1 MKTAFNKEAKAKLA
15 TGIKN
20 VADAVGSTLGP
31 YGRNV
36 VFIDDY
42 SVVRSTKDGVTV
54 AKTLKDFE
62 DPIENIGAQMIK
74 QASIKTADKAG
85 DGTTTS
91 TVLANA
97 LIQKSFSSIN
107 PNTNVV
113 LVKKGIEAGAK
124 EVIKGL
130 KEIKREINS
139 EDQIQQVATI
149 SANNDEEI
157 GTLVAEAMDMVGQD
171 GVVTVEESKT
181 GETSL
186 ETVEGIQFDRGYKS
200 MYFTTDNNTMSAI
213 LKDPLIL
220 IYNGRL
226 TSVKEL
232 LPVLEGTSQTD
243 SSLLIIAEDIDGEA
257 LSTLIVNKMR
267 GMLKVAAVKAP
278 DFGDR
283 RLAVLEDIATV
294 TGGVV
299 VSPEKGMKLERFN
312 SEWFGKARVVTVTKD
327 TTTIVD
333 GGGVQDDIQNRVS
346 ELKEQI
352 GKATSAFEK
361 EHLQERLG
369 KLVGGVAVINIGGA
383 TETEIK
389 EKKDR
394 IDDALQATKAALE
407 EGLLP
412 GGGIALLEARES
424 ITQNK
429 EDGDDFNLGKRI
441 AYYACGAPF
450 LKILS
455 NAGIENNEEI
465 IFSLRKARED
475 NSTEGRT
482 FGYDIKTETVRDMF
496 EAGIIDPMKVARTA
510 LENAVSV
517 AGTVLLTECVIYNEP
532 KKDKDGEQLT
542 MGGEV

>member
-1 MKTAFNKEAKAKLA
+1 MKTAFNQDAKEKLA
-15 TGIKN
+15 KGIKT

-36 VFIDDY
+36 LFMDEY
-42 SVVRSTKDGVTV
+42 GSVRSTKDGVTV
-54 AKTLKDFE
+54 AKELKTLE
-62 DPIENIGAQMIK
+62 DPIENMGAQTVK

-91 TVLANA
+91 TVLANE
-97 LIQKSFSSIN
+97 LIQKSFNSIN
-107 PNTNVV
+107 TNTNVV
-113 LVKKGIEAGAK
+113 LVKKGIEAGAA
-124 EVIKGL
+124 EVLAGL
-130 KEIKREINS
+130 KQIKREIS
-139 EDQIQQVATI
+139 SPEQIKQVATI

-157 GTLVAEAMDMVGQD
+157 GALVAEAMELVGQD

-200 MYFTTDNNTMSAI
+200 MYFVTDNNSMSAT
-213 LKDPLIL
+213 LQDPVIL

-226 TSVKEL
+226 VSVKEL
-232 LPVLEGTSQTD
+232 LPILEGASQTD

-267 GMLKVAAVKAP
+267 GMLKVVAVKAP

-283 RLAVLEDIATV
+283 RAAVLEDIATV
-294 TGGVV
+294 TGGTV
-299 VSPEKGMKLERFN
+299 VSPEKGMKLDRFN
-312 SEWFGKARVVTVTKD
+312 SDWFGTSRVVTVTKD

-333 GGGVQDDIQNRVS
+333 GRGEETAVQERVS

-412 GGGIALLEARES
+412 GGGIALLEAREG
-424 ITQNK
+424 ITQTK
-429 EDGDDFNLGKRI
+429 TDGGDFNLGKRI
-441 AYYACGAPF
+441 AYAACGAPF
-450 LKILS
+450 LKILT
-455 NAGIENNEEI
+455 NAGIETTGEI
-465 IFSLRKARED
+465 IFALRKARED
-475 NSTEGRT
+475 NPEKGRT
-482 FGYDIKTETVRDMF
+482 FGYDIKTETVTDMF
-496 EAGIIDPMKVARTA
+496 EAGIIDPMKVVRTA
-510 LENAVSV
+510 LANAVSV
-517 AGTVLLTECVIYNEP
+517 AGTVLLTECVIYDEP
-532 KKDKDGEQLT
+532 KKDKDDQQQL
-542 MGGEV
+542 MG

>member
-1 MKTAFNKEAKAKLA
+1 MKTAFNQEAKEKLA
-15 TGIKN
+15 SGIKQ
-20 VADAVGSTLGP
+20 VADAVSSTLGP

-36 VFIDDY
+36 VFIDEY
-42 SVVRSTKDGVTV
+42 GTVRSTKDGVTV

-62 DPIENIGAQMIK
+62 DPIENIGAQMVK

-97 LIQKSFSSIN
+97 LIQRSFNGIN
-107 PNTNVV
+107 ANTNVV
-113 LVKKGIEAGAK
+113 LVKKGIEAGAN

-130 KEIKREINS
+130 NEIKREINS
-139 EDQIQQVATI
+139 GDQITQVATI

-157 GTLVAEAMDMVGQD
+157 GALVAEAMNLVGQD

-181 GETSL
+181 GDTSL

-200 MYFTTDNNTMSAI
+200 MYFTTDNNTMSAT

-294 TGGVV
+294 TGGTV

-312 SEWFGKARVVTVTKD
+312 SDWFGKSRVVTVTKD

-333 GGGVQDDIQNRVS
+333 GAGGEEAVQSRVT

-352 GKATSAFEK
+352 GKALSAFEK

-412 GGGIALLEARES
+412 GGGIALLEARET
-424 ITQNK
+424 ITQSK
-429 EDGDDFNLGKRI
+429 EDSDDFNLGKRI
-441 AYYACGAPF
+441 IYAACGAPF

-455 NAGIENNEEI
+455 NAGIENTNDI
-465 IFSLRKARED
+465 VFALRDSRLELGE
-475 NSTEGRT
+475 NGRT
-482 FGYDIKTETVRDMF
+482 FGYNIKTEQVVDMF
-496 EAGIIDPMKVARTA
+496 EAGIIDPMKVVRTA
-510 LENAVSV
+510 LSNAVSV

-532 KKDKDGEQLT
+532 KKDKNDEQYP
-542 MGGEV
+542 MG

>member
-1 MKTAFNKEAKAKLA
+1 MKTAFNQEAKEKLA
-15 TGIKN
+15 KGIKQ
-20 VADAVGSTLGP
+20 VADAVSSTLGP

-42 SVVRSTKDGVTV
+42 GTVRSTKDGVTV
-54 AKTLKDFE
+54 AKTIKDFE
-62 DPIENIGAQMIK
+62 DPIENIGAQMVK

-97 LIQKSFSSIN
+97 LIQKAFGGIN

-113 LVKKGIEAGAK
+113 LVKKGIEAAAE
-124 EVIKGL
+124 EVISGL

-139 EDQIQQVATI
+139 EDQIKQVATI

-157 GTLVAEAMDMVGQD
+157 GALVAEAMEMVGQD

-200 MYFTTDNNTMSAI
+200 MYFVTDNNTMSAT

-220 IYNGRL
+220 IYNGPL
-226 TSVKEL
+226 VSVKDL
-232 LPVLEGTSQTD
+232 LPVLEGTSMTD
-243 SSLLIIAEDIDGEA
+243 SPLLIIAEDIDGEA

-267 GMLKVAAVKAP
+267 GLLKAVAVKAP

-283 RLAVLEDIATV
+283 RLAILEDIATV
-294 TGGVV
+294 TGGTVI
-299 VSPEKGMKLERFN
+299 SPEKGMKLEKFD
-312 SEWFGKARVVTVTKD
+312 SSWFGNARVVTVTKD

-333 GGGVQDDIQNRVS
+333 GAGNADVIQDRVG

-352 GKATSAFEK
+352 NKSQSAFEK

-412 GGGIALLEARES
+412 GGGIALLEAREK
-424 ITQNK
+424 IVQDK
-429 EDGDDFNLGKRI
+429 EDGEDFNLGKRI
-441 AYYACGAPF
+441 AYAACGAPF
-450 LKILS
+450 LKILA
-455 NAGIENNEEI
+455 NAGIEHTNDIVFN
-465 IFSLRKARED
+465 LR
-475 NSTEGRT
+475 NSRLAHGEKGRT
-482 FGYDIKTETVRDMF
+482 FGYDIKSDKVRDMF
-496 EAGIIDPMKVARTA
+496 EAGIIDPMKVVRTA
-510 LENAVSV
+510 LSNAISV

-532 KKDKDGEQLT
+532 KKDKDDEQFP
-542 MGGEV
+542 MG

>member
-1 MKTAFNKEAKAKLA
+1 MKTAFNQDAKEKLA
-15 TGIKN
+15 KGIKT

-36 VFIDDY
+36 LFMDEY
-42 SVVRSTKDGVTV
+42 GSVRSTKDGVTV
-54 AKTLKDFE
+54 AKELKKLE
-62 DPIENIGAQMIK
+62 DPIENMGAQTVK

-91 TVLANA
+91 TVLANE
-97 LIQKSFSSIN
+97 LIQKAFSSIN
-107 PNTNVV
+107 TNTNVV
-113 LVKKGIEAGAK
+113 LVKKGIEAGAA
-124 EVIKGL
+124 EVLAGL
-130 KEIKREINS
+130 KQIKREIS
-139 EDQIQQVATI
+139 SPEQIKQVATI

-157 GTLVAEAMDMVGQD
+157 GALVAEAMELVGQD

-200 MYFTTDNNTMSAI
+200 MYFVTDNNSMSAT
-213 LKDPLIL
+213 LQDPVIL

-226 TSVKEL
+226 VSVKEL
-232 LPVLEGTSQTD
+232 LPILEGASQTD

-267 GMLKVAAVKAP
+267 GMLKVVAVKAP

-283 RLAVLEDIATV
+283 RAAVLEDIATV
-294 TGGVV
+294 TGGTV
-299 VSPEKGMKLERFN
+299 VSPEKGMKLDRFN
-312 SEWFGKARVVTVTKD
+312 SEWFGTSRVVTVTKD

-333 GGGVQDDIQNRVS
+333 GRGEETTVQERVS

-412 GGGIALLEARES
+412 GGGIALLEAREG
-424 ITQNK
+424 ITQTK
-429 EDGDDFNLGKRI
+429 TDGGDFNLGKRI
-441 AYYACGAPF
+441 AYAACGAPF
-450 LKILS
+450 LKILT
-455 NAGIENNEEI
+455 NAGIETTGEI

-475 NSTEGRT
+475 NPEKGRT
-482 FGYDIKTETVRDMF
+482 FGYDIKTETVTDMF
-496 EAGIIDPMKVARTA
+496 EAGIIDPMKVVRTA
-510 LENAVSV
+510 LANAVSV
-517 AGTVLLTECVIYNEP
+517 AGTILLTECVIYDEP
-532 KKDKDGEQLT
+532 KKDKDDQQQL
-542 MGGEV
+542 MG

>member
-1 MKTAFNKEAKAKLA
+1 MKTAFNQDAKEKLA
-15 TGIKN
+15 KGIKT

-36 VFIDDY
+36 LFLDEY
-42 SVVRSTKDGVTV
+42 GSVRSTKDGVTV
-54 AKTLKDFE
+54 AKELKKLE
-62 DPIENIGAQMIK
+62 DPIENMGAQTVK

-91 TVLANA
+91 TVLANE
-97 LIQKSFSSIN
+97 LIQKAFSSIN
-107 PNTNVV
+107 TNTNVV
-113 LVKKGIEAGAK
+113 LVKKGIEAGAA
-124 EVIKGL
+124 EVLVGL
-130 KEIKREINS
+130 KQIKREITS
-139 EDQIQQVATI
+139 PEQIKQVATI

-157 GTLVAEAMDMVGQD
+157 GALVAEAMELVGQD

-200 MYFTTDNNTMSAI
+200 MYFVTDNNSMSAT
-213 LKDPLIL
+213 LQDPVIL

-226 TSVKEL
+226 VSVKEL
-232 LPVLEGTSQTD
+232 LPILEGASQTD

-267 GMLKVAAVKAP
+267 GMLKVVAVKAP

-283 RLAVLEDIATV
+283 RAAVLEDIATV
-294 TGGVV
+294 TGGTVV
-299 VSPEKGMKLERFN
+299 TPEKGMKLDRFN
-312 SEWFGKARVVTVTKD
+312 SEWFGTSRVVTVTKD

-333 GGGVQDDIQNRVS
+333 GRGEETAVQERVS

-412 GGGIALLEARES
+412 GGGIALLEAREG
-424 ITQNK
+424 ITQTK
-429 EDGDDFNLGKRI
+429 TDGGDFNLGKRI
-441 AYYACGAPF
+441 AYAACGAPF
-450 LKILS
+450 LKILT
-455 NAGIENNEEI
+455 NAGIETTGEI
-465 IFSLRKARED
+465 IFALRKARED
-475 NSTEGRT
+475 NPEKGRT
-482 FGYDIKTETVRDMF
+482 FGYDIKTETVTDMF
-496 EAGIIDPMKVARTA
+496 EAGIIDPMKVVRTA
-510 LENAVSV
+510 LANAVSV
-517 AGTVLLTECVIYNEP
+517 AGTILLTECVLYDEP
-532 KKDKDGEQLT
+532 KKDKDDQQQL
-542 MGGEV
+542 MG

>member
-1 MKTAFNKEAKAKLA
+1 MKTAFNQEAKEKLA
-15 TGIKN
+15 HGIKQ
-20 VADAVGSTLGP
+20 VADAVSSTLGP

-36 VFIDDY
+36 VFLDEYGI
-42 SVVRSTKDGVTV
+42 VRSTKDGVTV

-62 DPIENIGAQMIK
+62 DPIENIGAQMVK

-97 LIQKSFSSIN
+97 LIQRAFNGIN
-107 PNTNVV
+107 SNTNVV
-113 LVKKGIEAGAK
+113 LVKKGIEAAA
-124 EVIKGL
+124 EQVVNGL
-130 KEIKREINS
+130 KEVKRDINS
-139 EDQIQQVATI
+139 QEQIKQVATI
-149 SANNDEEI
+149 SANNDEEL
-157 GTLVAEAMDMVGQD
+157 GALVAEAMELVGQD

-200 MYFTTDNNTMSAI
+200 MYFVTDNNTMSAT

-226 TSVKEL
+226 VSVKEL
-232 LPVLEGTSQTD
+232 LPVLEGTSITD
-243 SSLLIIAEDIDGEA
+243 GELLIIAEDVDGEA
-257 LSTLIVNKMR
+257 LSALIVNKMR
-267 GMLKVAAVKAP
+267 GMLKAVAVKAP

-283 RLAVLEDIATV
+283 RLAILEDIATV
-294 TGGVV
+294 TGATV
-299 VSPEKGMKLERFN
+299 VSPEKGMKLEKFN
-312 SEWFGKARVVTVTKD
+312 SAWFGKARVATVTKD

-333 GGGVQDDIQNRVS
+333 GGGDAELINTRTA

-352 GKATSAFEK
+352 NKAQSAFEK

-369 KLVGGVAVINIGGA
+369 KLVGGVAVINIGGS

-412 GGGIALLEARES
+412 GGGIALLEAREA
-424 ITQNK
+424 ITQLK
-429 EDGDDFNLGKRI
+429 EDGEDFNLGKRI
-441 AYYACGAPF
+441 AYAACGAPF

-455 NAGIENNEEI
+455 NAGIENTNDVV
-465 IFSLRKARED
+465 FALRDSRLELGE
-475 NSTEGRT
+475 NGRT
-482 FGYDIKTETVRDMF
+482 FGYNIKTETVVDMF
-496 EAGIIDPMKVARTA
+496 EAGIIDPMKVVRTA
-510 LENAVSV
+510 LSNAVSV

-532 KKDKDGEQLT
+532 KKDKNNDEQFP
-542 MGGEV
+542 MG

>member
-1 MKTAFNKEAKAKLA
+1 MKTAFNQDAKEKLA
-15 TGIKN
+15 TGIKT

-36 VFIDDY
+36 LFMDEY
-42 SVVRSTKDGVTV
+42 GSVRSTKDGVTV
-54 AKTLKDFE
+54 AKELKTLE
-62 DPIENIGAQMIK
+62 DPIENMGAQTVK

-91 TVLANA
+91 TVLANE
-97 LIQKSFSSIN
+97 LIQKSFNSIN
-107 PNTNVV
+107 TNTNVV
-113 LVKKGIEAGAK
+113 LVKKGIEAGAT
-124 EVIKGL
+124 EVLAGL
-130 KEIKREINS
+130 RQIKREIS
-139 EDQIQQVATI
+139 SPEQIKQVATI
-149 SANNDEEI
+149 SANNDDEI
-157 GTLVAEAMDMVGQD
+157 GALVAEAMELVGQD

-200 MYFTTDNNTMSAI
+200 MYFVTDNNSMSAT
-213 LKDPLIL
+213 LQDPVIL

-226 TSVKEL
+226 VSVKEL
-232 LPVLEGTSQTD
+232 LPILEGASQTD

-267 GMLKVAAVKAP
+267 GMLKVVAVKAP

-283 RLAVLEDIATV
+283 RAAVLEDIATV
-294 TGGVV
+294 TGGTV
-299 VSPEKGMKLERFN
+299 VSPEKGMKLDRFN
-312 SEWFGKARVVTVTKD
+312 SDWFGTSRVVTVTKD

-333 GGGVQDDIQNRVS
+333 GRGEETAVQERVG

-412 GGGIALLEARES
+412 GGGIALLEAREG
-424 ITQNK
+424 ITQTK
-429 EDGDDFNLGKRI
+429 TDGGDFNLGKRI
-441 AYYACGAPF
+441 AYAACGAPF

-455 NAGIENNEEI
+455 NAGIENTSEI
-465 IFSLRKARED
+465 IFSLRKSRED
-475 NSTEGRT
+475 NPEKGRT
-482 FGYDIKTETVRDMF
+482 FGYDIKTETVTDMF
-496 EAGIIDPMKVARTA
+496 EAGIIDPMKVVRTA
-510 LENAVSV
+510 LANAVSV
-517 AGTVLLTECVIYNEP
+517 AGTVLLTECVIYDEP
-532 KKDKDGEQLT
+532 KKDKDDQQQL
-542 MGGEV
+542 MG

>member
-1 MKTAFNKEAKAKLA
+1 MKTAFNQEVKDKLA
-15 TGIKN
+15 KGIKT

-36 VFIDDY
+36 LFMDEFG
-42 SVVRSTKDGVTV
+42 SVRSTKDGVTV
-54 AKTLKDFE
+54 AKELKDLE
-62 DPIENIGAQMIK
+62 DPLENMGAQTVK

-91 TVLANA
+91 TVLANE
-97 LIQKSFSSIN
+97 LIQKAFSSIT

-113 LVKKGIEAGAK
+113 LVKRGIEAATE
-124 EVIKGL
+124 EVVATL
-130 KEIKREINS
+130 KQIKREIS
-139 EDQIQQVATI
+139 SQEQIKQVATI
-149 SANNDEEI
+149 SANNDEEL
-157 GTLVAEAMDMVGQD
+157 GALVAEAMSLVGQD

-200 MYFTTDNNTMSAI
+200 MYFVTDNNSMSST
-213 LKDPLIL
+213 LQDPVIL
-220 IYNGRL
+220 IYDGRL
-226 TSVKEL
+226 VSVKEL
-232 LPVLEGTSQTD
+232 LPILEGASQTD

-267 GMLKVAAVKAP
+267 GLLKVVAVKAP

-283 RLAVLEDIATV
+283 RTAVLEDIATV
-294 TGGVV
+294 TGGTV
-299 VSPEKGMKLERFN
+299 VSPEKGMKLDRFN
-312 SEWFGKARVVTVTKD
+312 SDWFGKARIATVTKD

-333 GGGVQDDIQNRVS
+333 GTGAVGDIENRVA
-346 ELKEQI
+346 EIKEQI
-352 GKATSAFEK
+352 GKATSSFEK

-412 GGGIALLEARES
+412 GGGIALLEAREG
-424 ITQNK
+424 ITQTK
-429 EDGDDFNLGKRI
+429 TDGEDFNLGKKI
-441 AYYACGAPF
+441 AYTACGAPF
-450 LKILS
+450 LKILT
-455 NAGIENNEEI
+455 NAGIENTSDI
-465 IFSLRKARED
+465 LFSLRQARLDKGEK
-475 NSTEGRT
+475 GRT
-482 FGYDIKTETVRDMF
+482 FGYDIKTEAVTDMF
-496 EAGIIDPMKVARTA
+496 DAGIIDPMKVVRTA
-510 LENAVSV
+510 LTNAVSV
-517 AGTVLLTECVIYNEP
+517 AGTVLLTECALYNEP
-532 KKDKDGEQLT
+532 KKDKDDQQQF
-542 MGGEV
+542 MG

>member
-1 MKTAFNKEAKAKLA
+1 MKTAFNKEAKEKLA
-15 TGIKN
+15 TGIKQ
-20 VADAVGSTLGP
+20 VADAVSSTLGP

-36 VFIDDY
+36 VFIDEY
-42 SVVRSTKDGVTV
+42 GTVRSTKDGVTV
-54 AKTLKDFE
+54 AKTIKDFE
-62 DPIENIGAQMIK
+62 DPIENIGAQMVK

-97 LIQKSFSSIN
+97 LIQKAFDGIN

-113 LVKKGIEAGAK
+113 LVKRGIEAATEEIITGLR
-124 EVIKGL
+124 EIK
-130 KEIKREINS
+130 KEISS
-139 EDQIQQVATI
+139 EAQIKQVATI

-157 GTLVAEAMDMVGQD
+157 GALVAEAMEMVGQD

-200 MYFTTDNNTMSAI
+200 MYFVTDNNTMSAT
-213 LKDPLIL
+213 LKDPVIL
-220 IYNGRL
+220 IYNGAL
-226 TSVKEL
+226 VSVKDL
-232 LPVLEGTSQTD
+232 LPVLEGTSMTD
-243 SSLLIIAEDIDGEA
+243 SPLLIIAEDIDGEA

-267 GMLKVAAVKAP
+267 GLLKVVAVKAP

-283 RLAVLEDIATV
+283 RLAVLEDIATI
-294 TGGVV
+294 TGGTVI
-299 VSPEKGMKLERFN
+299 SPEKGMKLENFK
-312 SEWFGKARVVTVTKD
+312 SEWFGRARVATVTKD

-333 GGGVQDDIQNRVS
+333 GSGDAEAVQERVDQ
-346 ELKEQI
+346 LKEQI
-352 GKATSAFEK
+352 SKAQSAFEK

-412 GGGIALLEARES
+412 GGGIALLEAREK
-424 ITQNK
+424 IVQNK

-441 AYYACGAPF
+441 AYTACGAPF
-450 LKILS
+450 LKILA
-455 NAGIENNEEI
+455 NAGIENTNDI
-465 IFSLRKARED
+465 IFNLRNARLENGD
-475 NSTEGRT
+475 KGRT
-482 FGYDIKTETVRDMF
+482 FGYNIKTDTVVDMF
-496 EAGIIDPMKVARTA
+496 EAGIIDPMKVVRTA
-510 LENAVSV
+510 LSNAISV

-532 KKDKDGEQLT
+532 KKDKDDEQFP
-542 MGGEV
+542 MG

>member
-1 MKTAFNKEAKAKLA
+1 MKTAFNQEAKDKLA
-15 TGIKN
+15 TGIKQ
-20 VADAVGSTLGP
+20 VADAVSSTLGP

-42 SVVRSTKDGVTV
+42 GTVRSTKDGVTV
-54 AKTLKDFE
+54 AKTIKDFE
-62 DPIENIGAQMIK
+62 DPIENIGAQMVK

-97 LIQKSFSSIN
+97 LIQKSFTAIN
-107 PNTNVV
+107 PSTNVV
-113 LVKKGIEAGAK
+113 LVKKGIEAATA
-124 EVIKGL
+124 EVINGL

-139 EDQIQQVATI
+139 EDQIKQVATI

-157 GTLVAEAMDMVGQD
+157 GALVAEAMEMVGQD

-200 MYFTTDNNTMSAI
+200 MYFVTDNNTMSAT
-213 LKDPLIL
+213 LKDPVVL
-220 IYNGRL
+220 IYNGPL
-226 TSVKEL
+226 VSVKEL
-232 LPVLEGTSQTD
+232 LPVLEGTSMTD
-243 SSLLIIAEDIDGEA
+243 SPLLIIAEDIDGEA

-267 GMLKVAAVKAP
+267 GLLKAVAVKAP

-283 RLAVLEDIATV
+283 RLAILEDIATV
-294 TGGVV
+294 TGGTVI
-299 VSPEKGMKLERFN
+299 SPEKGMKLENFK

-333 GGGVQDDIQNRVS
+333 GAGEAESIQDRVAQ
-346 ELKEQI
+346 LKEQI
-352 GKATSAFEK
+352 GKSQSAFEK

-429 EDGDDFNLGKRI
+429 EDGEDFNLGKRI
-441 AYYACGAPF
+441 AYNACGAPF
-450 LKILS
+450 LKILA
-455 NAGIENNEEI
+455 NAGIENTNDI
-465 IFSLRKARED
+465 IFNLRKSREE
-475 NSTEGRT
+475 NPETGRT
-482 FGYDIKTETVRDMF
+482 FGFNIKTDEVVDMF
-496 EAGIIDPMKVARTA
+496 DAGIIDPMKVVRTA
-510 LENAVSV
+510 LSNAVSV

-532 KKDKDGEQLT
+532 KKDKDDEQFP
-542 MGGEV
+542 MG

>member
-1 MKTAFNKEAKAKLA
+1 MKTAFNQDAKEKLA
-15 TGIKN
+15 TGIKT

-36 VFIDDY
+36 LFLDEY
-42 SVVRSTKDGVTV
+42 GSVRSTKDGVTV
-54 AKTLKDFE
+54 AKELKTLE
-62 DPIENIGAQMIK
+62 DPIENMGAQTVK

-91 TVLANA
+91 TVLANE
-97 LIQKSFSSIN
+97 LIQKSFNSIN
-107 PNTNVV
+107 ANTNVV
-113 LVKKGIEAGAK
+113 LVKKGIEAGAA
-124 EVIKGL
+124 EVLAGL
-130 KEIKREINS
+130 KQIKREIS
-139 EDQIQQVATI
+139 SPEQIKQVATI
-149 SANNDEEI
+149 SANNDDEI
-157 GTLVAEAMDMVGQD
+157 GTLVAEAMDLVGQD

-200 MYFTTDNNTMSAI
+200 MYFVTDNNSMSAT
-213 LKDPLIL
+213 LQDPVIL

-226 TSVKEL
+226 VSVKEL
-232 LPVLEGTSQTD
+232 LPILEGASQTD

-267 GMLKVAAVKAP
+267 GMLKVVAVKAP

-283 RLAVLEDIATV
+283 RAAVLEDIATV
-294 TGGVV
+294 TGGTV
-299 VSPEKGMKLERFN
+299 VSPEKGMKLDRFN
-312 SEWFGKARVVTVTKD
+312 SDWFGTSRVVTVTKD

-333 GGGVQDDIQNRVS
+333 GRGEETAVQERVS

-412 GGGIALLEARES
+412 GGGIALLEAREN
-424 ITQNK
+424 ITQSK
-429 EDGDDFNLGKRI
+429 EDGSDFNLGKRI
-441 AYYACGAPF
+441 AYTACGAPF

-455 NAGIENNEEI
+455 NAGIENTGEI
-465 IFSLRKARED
+465 IFALRKSRED
-475 NSTEGRT
+475 NPEKGRT
-482 FGYDIKTETVRDMF
+482 FGYDIKTETVTDMF
-496 EAGIIDPMKVARTA
+496 EAGIIDPMKVVRTA
-510 LENAVSV
+510 LSNAVSV

-532 KKDKDGEQLT
+532 KKDKDDQQQF
-542 MGGEV
+542 MG

>member
-1 MKTAFNKEAKAKLA
+1 MKTAFNQDAKEKLA
-15 TGIKN
+15 SGIKQ
-20 VADAVGSTLGP
+20 VADAVSSTLGP

-36 VFIDDY
+36 VFIDEY
-42 SVVRSTKDGVTV
+42 GTVRSTKDGVTV

-62 DPIENIGAQMIK
+62 DPIENIGAQMVK

-97 LIQKSFSSIN
+97 LIQRSFNGIGT
-107 PNTNVV
+107 NTNVV
-113 LVKKGIEAGAK
+113 LVKKGIEAAA
-124 EVIKGL
+124 EQIITSL
-130 KEIKREINS
+130 KNIKRDINS
-139 EDQIQQVATI
+139 PEQIKQVATI

-157 GTLVAEAMDMVGQD
+157 GALVAEAMDLVGQD

-200 MYFTTDNNTMSAI
+200 MYFVTDNNTMSAT

-226 TSVKEL
+226 VSVKEL
-232 LPVLEGTSQTD
+232 LPVLEGTSITD
-243 SSLLIIAEDIDGEA
+243 GELLIIAEDVDGEA
-257 LSTLIVNKMR
+257 LSALIVNKMR
-267 GMLKVAAVKAP
+267 GMLKAVAVKAP

-294 TGGVV
+294 TGATV
-299 VSPEKGMKLERFN
+299 VSPEKGMKLEKFN
-312 SEWFGKARVVTVTKD
+312 SAWFGKARVATVTKD

-333 GGGVQDDIQNRVS
+333 GKGDQDAVQERVLQ
-346 ELKEQI
+346 LKEQI
-352 GKATSAFEK
+352 GKAQSAFEK

-412 GGGIALLEARES
+412 GGGIALLEAREG
-424 ITQNK
+424 ITQSK
-429 EDGDDFNLGKRI
+429 EDSEDFNLGKRI
-441 AYYACGAPF
+441 AYAACGAPF
-450 LKILS
+450 LKILT
-455 NAGIENNEEI
+455 NAGIENTNDI
-465 IFSLRKARED
+465 VFALRDSRLELGE
-475 NSTEGRT
+475 NGRT
-482 FGYDIKTETVRDMF
+482 FGYNIKTETVVDMF
-496 EAGIIDPMKVARTA
+496 EAGIIDPMKVVRTA
-510 LENAVSV
+510 LSNAVSV

-532 KKDKDGEQLT
+532 KKDKNNDEQYP
-542 MGGEV
+542 MG

>member
-1 MKTAFNKEAKAKLA
+1 MKTAFNQEAKEKLA
-15 TGIKN
+15 AGISQ
-20 VADAVGSTLGP
+20 VANAVGSTLGP

-36 VFIDDY
+36 LFIDEY
-42 SVVRSTKDGVTV
+42 GVVRSTKDGVTV
-54 AKTLKDFE
+54 AKELKTLE
-62 DPIENIGAQMIK
+62 DPIENMGAQTVK

-91 TVLANA
+91 TVLANE
-97 LIQKSFSSIN
+97 LIQKAFNGIN
-107 PNTNVV
+107 VNTNVV
-113 LVKKGIEAGAK
+113 LVKKGIEAGAA
-124 EVIKGL
+124 EVLKGL
-130 KEIKREINS
+130 KEIKREIS
-139 EDQIQQVATI
+139 SPEQIKQVATI

-157 GTLVAEAMDMVGQD
+157 GTLVAEAMELVGQD

-200 MYFTTDNNTMSAI
+200 MYFVTDNNSMSAT
-213 LKDPLIL
+213 LQNPVIL
-220 IYNGRL
+220 IYNGRIV
-226 TSVKEL
+226 SVKEL
-232 LPVLEGTSQTD
+232 LPILEGASQTD

-267 GMLKVAAVKAP
+267 GMLKVVAVKAP

-283 RLAVLEDIATV
+283 RAAVLEDIATV
-294 TGGVV
+294 TGGTV
-299 VSPEKGMKLERFN
+299 VSPEKGMKLDRFN
-312 SEWFGKARVVTVTKD
+312 SDWFGTSRVVTVTKD

-333 GGGVQDDIQNRVS
+333 GRGEEDSVNDRVN

-352 GKATSAFEK
+352 SKANSAFEK

-394 IDDALQATKAALE
+394 IDDALKATKAALE

-412 GGGIALLEARES
+412 GGGIALLEAREG
-424 ITQNK
+424 ITQSK
-429 EDGDDFNLGKRI
+429 TDGADFNLGKRI
-441 AYYACGAPF
+441 AYTACGAPF
-450 LKILS
+450 LKILT
-455 NAGIENNEEI
+455 NAGIENTSEI
-465 IFSLRKARED
+465 IFALRKARED
-475 NSTEGRT
+475 NPKEGRT
-482 FGYDIKTETVRDMF
+482 FGYDIKSETVTDMF
-496 EAGIIDPMKVARTA
+496 EAGIIDPMKVVRTA
-510 LENAVSV
+510 LANAVSV

-532 KKDKDGEQLT
+532 KKDKDDEQYP
-542 MGGEV
+542 MG

>member
-1 MKTAFNKEAKAKLA
+1 MKTAFNKDAKEKLA
-15 TGIKN
+15 KGIRQ
-20 VADAVGSTLGP
+20 VADAVSSTLGP

-36 VFIDDY
+36 VFIDEY
-42 SVVRSTKDGVTV
+42 GTVRSTKDGVTV

-62 DPIENIGAQMIK
+62 DPIENIGAQMVK
-74 QASIKTADKAG
+74 QASIKTADRAG

-97 LIQKSFSSIN
+97 LIQKSFTSIN
-107 PNTNVV
+107 ANTNVV
-113 LVKKGIEAGAK
+113 LVKKGIEAASK
-124 EVIKGL
+124 EIISGL
-130 KEIKREINS
+130 EEIKREINS
-139 EDQIQQVATI
+139 DEQIKQVATI
-149 SANNDEEI
+149 SANNDDEI
-157 GTLVAEAMDMVGQD
+157 GALVAEAMEMVGVD

-181 GETSL
+181 GVTSL

-200 MYFTTDNNTMSAI
+200 MYFTTDNNTMSAV

-267 GMLKVAAVKAP
+267 GMLKAVAVKAP

-294 TGGVV
+294 TGGTV

-312 SEWFGKARVVTVTKD
+312 SDWFGKSRVVTVTKD
-327 TTTIVD
+327 NTTIVD
-333 GGGVQDDIQNRVS
+333 GAGDAGGISTRIN

-352 GKATSAFEK
+352 GKAQSAFEK

-369 KLVGGVAVINIGGA
+369 KLSGGVAVINIGGA

-412 GGGIALLEARES
+412 GGGVALLEAREKV
-424 ITQNK
+424 TLNK
-429 EDGDDFNLGKRI
+429 EDGEDFNLGKRI
-441 AYYACGAPF
+441 AYTACGAPF

-455 NAGIENNEEI
+455 NAGIENTTDI
-465 IFSLRKARED
+465 IYSLREARTSNPE
-475 NSTEGRT
+475 NGRT

-510 LENAVSV
+510 LENAVAV

-532 KKDKDGEQLT
+532 KKDKDDEQYP
-542 MGGEV
+542 MG

>member
-1 MKTAFNKEAKAKLA
+1 MKTAFNQDAKEKLA
-15 TGIKN
+15 TGIKT

-36 VFIDDY
+36 LFMDEFGG
-42 SVVRSTKDGVTV
+42 VRSTKDGVTV
-54 AKTLKDFE
+54 AKELKDLE
-62 DPIENIGAQMIK
+62 DPLENMGAQTVK

-91 TVLANA
+91 TVLANE
-97 LIQKSFSSIN
+97 LIQKAFGSIT

-113 LVKKGIEAGAK
+113 LVKRGIEAATT
-124 EVIKGL
+124 EVINSL
-130 KEIKREINS
+130 KQIKREIS
-139 EDQIQQVATI
+139 SGEQIKQVATI
-149 SANNDEEI
+149 SANNDEEL
-157 GTLVAEAMDMVGQD
+157 GALVAEAMSLVGQD

-200 MYFTTDNNTMSAI
+200 MYFVTDNSSMSST
-213 LKDPLIL
+213 LQDPVIL
-220 IYNGRL
+220 IYDGRL
-226 TSVKEL
+226 VSVKEL
-232 LPVLEGTSQTD
+232 LPILEGASQTD

-267 GMLKVAAVKAP
+267 GLLKVVAVKAP

-283 RLAVLEDIATV
+283 RTAVLEDIATV
-294 TGGVV
+294 TGGTV
-299 VSPEKGMKLERFN
+299 VSPEKGMKLDRFN
-312 SEWFGKARVVTVTKD
+312 SDWFGKARVATVTKD

-333 GGGVQDDIQNRVS
+333 GTGAVGDIENRVA

-352 GKATSAFEK
+352 GKANSSFEK

-412 GGGIALLEARES
+412 GGGIALLEAREG
-424 ITQNK
+424 ITQTK
-429 EDGDDFNLGKRI
+429 SDGEDFNLGKRI
-441 AYYACGAPF
+441 AYAACGAPF
-450 LKILS
+450 LKILT
-455 NAGIENNEEI
+455 NAGIENTSDI
-465 IFSLRKARED
+465 VFSLRQARLDKGEK
-475 NSTEGRT
+475 GRT
-482 FGYDIKTETVRDMF
+482 FGYDIKTETVTDMF
-496 EAGIIDPMKVARTA
+496 EAGIIDPMKVVRTA
-510 LENAVSV
+510 LSNAVSV
-517 AGTVLLTECVIYNEP
+517 AGTILLTECVIYNEP
-532 KKDKDGEQLT
+532 KKDKDDQQQF
-542 MGGEV
+542 MG

>member
-1 MKTAFNKEAKAKLA
+1 MKTAFNKEAKEKLA
-15 TGIKN
+15 TGIKQ
-20 VADAVGSTLGP
+20 VADAVSSTLGP

-36 VFIDDY
+36 VFIDEY
-42 SVVRSTKDGVTV
+42 GTVRSTKDGVTV
-54 AKTLKDFE
+54 AKTIKDFE
-62 DPIENIGAQMIK
+62 DPIENIGAQMVK

-97 LIQKSFSSIN
+97 LIQKAFDGIN

-113 LVKKGIEAGAK
+113 LVKRGIEAAT
-124 EVIKGL
+124 EEIIIGL
-130 KEIKREINS
+130 REIKQEINS
-139 EDQIQQVATI
+139 EAQIKQVATI

-157 GTLVAEAMDMVGQD
+157 GALVAEAMEMVGQD

-200 MYFTTDNNTMSAI
+200 MYFVTDNNTMSAT
-213 LKDPLIL
+213 LKDPVIL
-220 IYNGRL
+220 IYNGAL
-226 TSVKEL
+226 VSVKDL
-232 LPVLEGTSQTD
+232 LPVLEGTSMTD
-243 SSLLIIAEDIDGEA
+243 SPLLIIAEDIDGEA

-267 GMLKVAAVKAP
+267 GLLKVVAVKAP

-283 RLAVLEDIATV
+283 RLAVLEDIATI
-294 TGGVV
+294 TGGTVI
-299 VSPEKGMKLERFN
+299 SPEKGMKLENFK
-312 SEWFGKARVVTVTKD
+312 SEWFGRARVATVTKD

-333 GGGVQDDIQNRVS
+333 GSGDTEAVQERVDQ
-346 ELKEQI
+346 LKEQI
-352 GKATSAFEK
+352 SKAQSAFEK

-412 GGGIALLEARES
+412 GGGIALLEAREK
-424 ITQNK
+424 IIQNK

-441 AYYACGAPF
+441 AYAACGAPF

-455 NAGIENNEEI
+455 NAGIENTNDI
-465 IFSLRKARED
+465 IFNLRNARLENGD
-475 NSTEGRT
+475 KGRT
-482 FGYDIKTETVRDMF
+482 FGYNIKTDTVVDMF
-496 EAGIIDPMKVARTA
+496 EAGIIDPMKVVRTA
-510 LENAVSV
+510 LSNAISV

-532 KKDKDGEQLT
+532 KKDKDDEQFP
-542 MGGEV
+542 MG

>member
-1 MKTAFNKEAKAKLA
+1 MKTAFNQEVKEKLA
-15 TGIKN
+15 KGIKT

-36 VFIDDY
+36 LFIDEFGG
-42 SVVRSTKDGVTV
+42 VRSTKDGVTV
-54 AKTLKDFE
+54 AKELKELE
-62 DPIENIGAQMIK
+62 DPLENMGAQTVK

-91 TVLANA
+91 TVLANE
-97 LIQKSFSSIN
+97 LIQKAFSSIT

-113 LVKKGIEAGAK
+113 LVKRGIEAAT
-124 EVIKGL
+124 EEIISSL
-130 KEIKREINS
+130 KQIKREISS
-139 EDQIQQVATI
+139 EEQIKQVATI
-149 SANNDEEI
+149 SANNDEEL
-157 GTLVAEAMDMVGQD
+157 GALVAEAMNLVGQD

-200 MYFTTDNNTMSAI
+200 MYFVTDNNSMSST
-213 LKDPLIL
+213 LQDPVIL
-220 IYNGRL
+220 IYDGRL
-226 TSVKEL
+226 VSVKEL
-232 LPVLEGTSQTD
+232 LPILEGASQTD

-267 GMLKVAAVKAP
+267 GLLKVAAVKAP

-283 RLAVLEDIATV
+283 RTAVLEDIATV
-294 TGGVV
+294 TGGTV
-299 VSPEKGMKLERFN
+299 VSPEKGMKLDRFN
-312 SEWFGKARVVTVTKD
+312 SDWFGKARVATVTKD

-333 GGGVQDDIQNRVS
+333 GTGAVGDIENRVS

-352 GKATSAFEK
+352 GKATSSFEK

-412 GGGIALLEARES
+412 GGGIALLEAREG
-424 ITQNK
+424 ITQTK
-429 EDGDDFNLGKRI
+429 TDGEDFNLGKRI
-441 AYYACGAPF
+441 AYAACGAPF
-450 LKILS
+450 LKILT
-455 NAGIENNEEI
+455 NAGIENTSDI
-465 IFSLRKARED
+465 LFSLRQARLDKGEK
-475 NSTEGRT
+475 GRT
-482 FGYDIKTETVRDMF
+482 FGYDIKTETVTDMF
-496 EAGIIDPMKVARTA
+496 DAGIIDPMKVVRTA
-510 LENAVSV
+510 LSNAVSV
-517 AGTVLLTECVIYNEP
+517 AGTILLTECAIYNEP
-532 KKDKDGEQLT
+532 KKDKDDQQQF
-542 MGGEV
+542 MG

>member
-1 MKTAFNKEAKAKLA
+1 MKTAFDKEAKEKLA
-15 TGIKN
+15 NGIQH
-20 VADAVGSTLGP
+20 VAKAVGATLGP

-36 VFIDDY
+36 VFIDEY
-42 SVVRSTKDGVTV
+42 GTIRSTKDGVTV
-54 AKTLKDFE
+54 AKILKDFE

-74 QASIKTADKAG
+74 QTAIKTADKVG

-91 TVLANA
+91 TVLANT
-97 LIQKSFSSIN
+97 LIESSFSQIQQK
-107 PNTNVV
+107 TNVV
-113 LVKKGIEAGAK
+113 LVKKGIEAAAK
-124 EVIKGL
+124 EVVAGL
-130 KEIKREINS
+130 HKLKREINS
-139 EDQIQQVATI
+139 EDQIRQVATI

-157 GTLVAEAMDMVGQD
+157 GNLVAEAMKMVGAD
-171 GVVTVEESKT
+171 GIVTVEESKT

-200 MYFTTDNNTMSAI
+200 MYFVTDNNSMSAV

-232 LPVLEGTSQTD
+232 LPVLEGASLED
-243 SSLLIIAEDIDGEA
+243 KSLLIIAEDIEGEA

-267 GMLKVAAVKAP
+267 GMLKAVAVKAP

-283 RLAVLEDIATV
+283 RLAILEDIAIV
-294 TGGVV
+294 TGGTVI
-299 VSPEKGMKLERFN
+299 SPEKGMKIEKFN
-312 SEWFGKARVVTVTKD
+312 SDWFGKSRVVTVTKD

-333 GGGVQDDIQNRVS
+333 GLGDQVVLQGRVD

-352 GKATSAFEK
+352 GKAYSAFEK

-369 KLVGGVAVINIGGA
+369 KLVGGVAIINIGGA

-412 GGGIALLEARES
+412 GGGIALLEARENIV
-424 ITQNK
+424 ITK
-429 EDGDDFNLGKRI
+429 EDGEDFNKGKHI
-441 AYYACGAPF
+441 TYKACYAPF
-450 LKILS
+450 GKILS
-455 NAGIENNEEI
+455 NAGIDDVTNI
-465 IFSLRKARED
+465 IFNLRTVREE
-475 NSTEGRT
+475 NPEKGCN
-482 FGYDIKTETVRDMF
+482 FGYDIKSETVVDMF
-496 EAGIIDPMKVARTA
+496 EAGIIDPMKVVRTA
-510 LENAVSV
+510 FENAVAV

-532 KKDKDGEQLT
+532 KKDKEEENYG
-542 MGGEV
+542 V

>member
-1 MKTAFNKEAKAKLA
+1 MKTAFNKEAKDKLVK
-15 TGIKN
+15 GIRQ
-20 VADAVGSTLGP
+20 VADAVSSTLGP

-36 VFIDDY
+36 VFMDEY
-42 SVVRSTKDGVTV
+42 GVVRSTKDGVTV

-74 QASIKTADKAG
+74 QASIKTSDKAG

-97 LIQKSFSSIN
+97 LIEEAFRAIHSTS
-107 PNTNVV
+107 NVV
-113 LVKKGIEAGAK
+113 LVKKGMEAASK
-124 EVIKGL
+124 EVIEGL
-130 KEIKREINS
+130 TKIVREINS
-139 EDQIQQVATI
+139 EEQIKQVATI
-149 SANNDEEI
+149 STNNDEEL
-157 GTLVAEAMDMVGQD
+157 GALVAEAMSLVGQD

-181 GETSL
+181 GETTL

-200 MYFTTDNNTMSAI
+200 MYFVTDNSSMSAV
-213 LKDPLIL
+213 LKDPYIL
-220 IYNGRL
+220 IYNGRI

-232 LPVLEGTSQTD
+232 LPILEGASLTD
-243 SSLLIIAEDIDGEA
+243 GELLIISEDVDGEA

-267 GMLKVAAVKAP
+267 GFLKAVAVKAP

-283 RLAVLEDIATV
+283 RLSILEDIAVV
-294 TGGVV
+294 TGGTV
-299 VSPEKGMKLERFN
+299 VSPEKGMKLERFD
-312 SEWFGKARVVTVTKD
+312 SKWFGRSRIVTVTKD

-333 GGGVQDDIQNRVS
+333 GKGEANKVQERVL

-352 GKATSAFEK
+352 GKSVSAFEK

-369 KLVGGVAVINIGGA
+369 KLVGGIAVINVGGL
-383 TETEIK
+383 TETEMK

-394 IDDALQATKAALE
+394 VDDALQATKAALE

-412 GGGIALLEARES
+412 GGGIALVEAREN
-424 ITQNK
+424 INVKDTL
-429 EDGDDFNLGKRI
+429 GDFHLGKCI
-441 AYYACGAPF
+441 LYKACGFPF

-455 NAGIENNEEI
+455 NAGIENAEEI
-465 IFSLRKARED
+465 LENIRKMI
-475 NSTEGRT
+475 NSSEKGN
-482 FGYDIKTETVRDMF
+482 GYDIKTESIKDMF
-496 EAGIIDPMKVARTA
+496 EAGIIDPMKVVRTA

-532 KKDKDGEQLT
+532 VKEKENEQY
-542 MGGEV
+542 

>member
-1 MKTAFNKEAKAKLA
+1 MKTAFNQEAKEKLA
-15 TGIKN
+15 TGIKT

-36 VFIDDY
+36 LFIDEY
-42 SVVRSTKDGVTV
+42 GNVRSTKDGVTV
-54 AKTLKDFE
+54 AKELKQLE
-62 DPIENIGAQMIK
+62 DPIENMGAQTVK

-91 TVLANA
+91 TVLANE
-97 LIQKSFSSIN
+97 LIQKSFNNIN
-107 PNTNVV
+107 TNTNVV
-113 LVKKGIEAGAK
+113 LVKKGIEAGAA
-124 EVIKGL
+124 EVLAGL
-130 KEIKREINS
+130 KQIKREIS
-139 EDQIQQVATI
+139 SPEQIKQVATI
-149 SANNDEEI
+149 SANNDDEI
-157 GTLVAEAMDMVGQD
+157 GALVAEAMELVGQD

-200 MYFTTDNNTMSAI
+200 MYFVTDNNSMSAT
-213 LKDPLIL
+213 LQDPVIL

-226 TSVKEL
+226 VSVKEL
-232 LPVLEGTSQTD
+232 LPILEGASQTD

-267 GMLKVAAVKAP
+267 GMLKVVAVKAP

-283 RLAVLEDIATV
+283 RAAVLEDIAIV
-294 TGGVV
+294 TGGTV
-299 VSPEKGMKLERFN
+299 VSPEKGMKLDRFN
-312 SEWFGKARVVTVTKD
+312 SDWFGTSRVVTVTKD

-333 GGGVQDDIQNRVS
+333 GRGEEAAVQERVI

-412 GGGIALLEARES
+412 GGGIALLEAREN

-429 EDGDDFNLGKRI
+429 TDGSDFNLGKRI
-441 AYYACGAPF
+441 AYTACGAPF

-455 NAGIENNEEI
+455 NAGIENTGEI
-465 IFSLRKARED
+465 IFALRKSRED
-475 NSTEGRT
+475 NPEKGRT
-482 FGYDIKTETVRDMF
+482 FGYNIKTESVTDMF
-496 EAGIIDPMKVARTA
+496 EAGIIDPMKVVRTA
-510 LENAVSV
+510 LSNAVSV
-517 AGTVLLTECVIYNEP
+517 AGTILLTECVIYNEP
-532 KKDKDGEQLT
+532 KKDKDDQQQF
-542 MGGEV
+542 MG

>member
-1 MKTAFNKEAKAKLA
+1 MKTAFNQEAKEKLA
-15 TGIKN
+15 SGIKQ
-20 VADAVGSTLGP
+20 VADAVSSTLGP

-36 VFIDDY
+36 VFIDEY
-42 SVVRSTKDGVTV
+42 GTVRSTKDGVTV
-54 AKTLKDFE
+54 AKTLTTFE
-62 DPIENIGAQMIK
+62 DPIENIGAQMVK

-97 LIQKSFSSIN
+97 LIQRSFSSIN
-107 PNTNVV
+107 ANTNVV
-113 LVKKGIEAGAK
+113 LVKKGIEAATS
-124 EVIKGL
+124 EIIKGL
-130 KEIKREINS
+130 NQIKQEINS
-139 EDQIQQVATI
+139 DQQIQQVATI

-157 GTLVAEAMDMVGQD
+157 GALVAEAMNMVGQD

-200 MYFTTDNNTMSAI
+200 MYFVTDNNSMSAV

-220 IYNGRL
+220 IYNGSL

-267 GMLKVAAVKAP
+267 GMLKAVAVKAP

-283 RLAVLEDIATV
+283 RLALLEDIATV
-294 TGGVV
+294 TGGTVI
-299 VSPEKGMKLERFN
+299 SPEKGMKLERFN
-312 SEWFGKARVVTVTKD
+312 SEWFGRARVSTVTKD

-333 GGGVQDDIQNRVS
+333 GGGNEDRIQQRVL
-346 ELKEQI
+346 EIKEQI
-352 GKATSAFEK
+352 NTATSAFER

-369 KLVGGVAVINIGGA
+369 KLVGGVAVINIGGS

-424 ITQNK
+424 ITQDK
-429 EDGDDFNLGKRI
+429 EDGEDFNLGKRI
-441 AYYACGAPF
+441 AYTACGAPF

-455 NAGIENNEEI
+455 NAGIENTDDI
-465 IFSLRKARED
+465 IFALRKYRED
-475 NSTEGRT
+475 NPTKGHIS
-482 FGYDIKTETVRDMF
+482 GYNIKKEEVVDMF
-496 EAGIIDPMKVARTA
+496 EAGIIDPMKVVRTA
-510 LENAVSV
+510 LSNAVSV

-532 KKDKDGEQLT
+532 KKDKETDMSG
-542 MGGEV
+542 MGM

>member
-1 MKTAFNKEAKAKLA
+1 MKTAFNQEVKDKLA
-15 TGIKN
+15 KGIKT

-36 VFIDDY
+36 LFMDEFG
-42 SVVRSTKDGVTV
+42 SVRSTKDGVTV
-54 AKTLKDFE
+54 AKELKDLE
-62 DPIENIGAQMIK
+62 DPLENMGAQTVK

-91 TVLANA
+91 TVLANE
-97 LIQKSFSSIN
+97 LIQKSFGSIT

-113 LVKKGIEAGAK
+113 LVKRGIEAAT
-124 EVIKGL
+124 EEIIATL
-130 KEIKREINS
+130 KQIKREIS
-139 EDQIQQVATI
+139 SPEQIKQVATI
-149 SANNDEEI
+149 SANNDEEL
-157 GTLVAEAMDMVGQD
+157 GALVAEAMNLVGQD

-200 MYFTTDNNTMSAI
+200 MYFVTDNSSMSST
-213 LKDPLIL
+213 LQDPVIL
-220 IYNGRL
+220 IYDGRL
-226 TSVKEL
+226 VSVKEL
-232 LPVLEGTSQTD
+232 LPILEGASQTD

-267 GMLKVAAVKAP
+267 GLLKVVAVKAP

-283 RLAVLEDIATV
+283 RTAVLEDIATV
-294 TGGVV
+294 TGGTV
-299 VSPEKGMKLERFN
+299 VSPEKGMKLDRFN
-312 SEWFGKARVVTVTKD
+312 SDWFGKARVATVTKD

-333 GGGVQDDIQNRVS
+333 GTGAVGDIENRVA

-352 GKATSAFEK
+352 GKATASFEK

-412 GGGIALLEARES
+412 GGGIALLEAREG
-424 ITQNK
+424 ITQTK
-429 EDGDDFNLGKRI
+429 ADGEDFNLGKRI
-441 AYYACGAPF
+441 AYTACGAPF
-450 LKILS
+450 LKILT
-455 NAGIENNEEI
+455 NAGIENTSDI
-465 IFSLRKARED
+465 VFSLRQARLD
-475 NSTEGRT
+475 NGEKGRT
-482 FGYDIKTETVRDMF
+482 FGYDIKTETVTDMF
-496 EAGIIDPMKVARTA
+496 EAGIIDPMKVVRTA
-510 LENAVSV
+510 LSNAVSV
-517 AGTVLLTECVIYNEP
+517 AGTILLTECAIYNEP
-532 KKDKDGEQLT
+532 KKDKDDQQQF
-542 MGGEV
+542 MG

>member
-1 MKTAFNKEAKAKLA
+1 MKTAFNQEAKEKLA
-15 TGIKN
+15 HGIKQ
-20 VADAVGSTLGP
+20 VADAVSSTLGP

-36 VFIDDY
+36 VFLDEYGI
-42 SVVRSTKDGVTV
+42 VRSTKDGVTV

-62 DPIENIGAQMIK
+62 DPIENIGAQMVK

-97 LIQKSFSSIN
+97 LIQRAFNGIN
-107 PNTNVV
+107 SNTNVV
-113 LVKKGIEAGAK
+113 LVKKGIEAAA
-124 EVIKGL
+124 EQVVNGL
-130 KEIKREINS
+130 KEVKRDINS
-139 EDQIQQVATI
+139 QEQIKQVATI
-149 SANNDEEI
+149 SANNDEEL
-157 GTLVAEAMDMVGQD
+157 GALVAEAMELVGQD

-200 MYFTTDNNTMSAI
+200 MYFVTDNNTMSAT

-226 TSVKEL
+226 VSVKEL
-232 LPVLEGTSQTD
+232 LPVLEGTSITD
-243 SSLLIIAEDIDGEA
+243 GELLIIAEDVDGEA
-257 LSTLIVNKMR
+257 LSALIVNKMR
-267 GMLKVAAVKAP
+267 GMLKAVAVKAP

-283 RLAVLEDIATV
+283 RLAILEDIATV
-294 TGGVV
+294 TGATV
-299 VSPEKGMKLERFN
+299 VSPEKGMKLEKFN
-312 SEWFGKARVVTVTKD
+312 SAWFGKARVATVTKD

-333 GGGVQDDIQNRVS
+333 GGGDAELINTRTA

-352 GKATSAFEK
+352 NKAQSAFEK

-369 KLVGGVAVINIGGA
+369 KLVGGVAVINIGGS

-412 GGGIALLEARES
+412 GGGIALLEAREA
-424 ITQNK
+424 ITQLK
-429 EDGDDFNLGKRI
+429 EDGEDFNLGKRI
-441 AYYACGAPF
+441 AYAACGAPF

-455 NAGIENNEEI
+455 NAGIENTNDVV
-465 IFSLRKARED
+465 FALRDSRLELGE
-475 NSTEGRT
+475 NGRT
-482 FGYDIKTETVRDMF
+482 FGYNIKTEQVVDMF
-496 EAGIIDPMKVARTA
+496 EAGIIDPMKVVRTA
-510 LENAVSV
+510 LSNAVSV

-532 KKDKDGEQLT
+532 KKDKNNDEQFP
-542 MGGEV
+542 MG

>member
-1 MKTAFNKEAKAKLA
+1 MKTAFNQEAKEKLA
-15 TGIKN
+15 SGIKQ
-20 VADAVGSTLGP
+20 VADAVSSTLGP

-36 VFIDDY
+36 VFIDEY
-42 SVVRSTKDGVTV
+42 GTVRSTKDGVTV

-62 DPIENIGAQMIK
+62 DPIENIGAQMVK

-97 LIQKSFSSIN
+97 LIQRSFNGIN
-107 PNTNVV
+107 ANTNVV
-113 LVKKGIEAGAK
+113 LVKKGIEAGAN

-130 KEIKREINS
+130 NEIKREINS
-139 EDQIQQVATI
+139 GDQITQVATI

-157 GTLVAEAMDMVGQD
+157 GALVAEAMNLVGQD

-181 GETSL
+181 GDTSL

-200 MYFTTDNNTMSAI
+200 MYFTTDNNTMSAT

-267 GMLKVAAVKAP
+267 GMLKAVAVKAP

-294 TGGVV
+294 TGGTV

-312 SEWFGKARVVTVTKD
+312 SDWFGKSRVVTVTKD
-327 TTTIVD
+327 NTTIVD
-333 GGGVQDDIQNRVS
+333 GAGDADAISTRIN

-352 GKATSAFEK
+352 GKAQSAFEK

-369 KLVGGVAVINIGGA
+369 KLSGGVAVINIGGA

-412 GGGIALLEARES
+412 GGGVALLEAREK
-424 ITQNK
+424 ITLNK
-429 EDGDDFNLGKRI
+429 EDGEDFNLGKKI
-441 AYYACGAPF
+441 AYTACGAPF

-455 NAGIENNEEI
+455 NAGIENTTDI
-465 IFSLRKARED
+465 IYSLREARTSNPE
-475 NSTEGRT
+475 NGRT
-482 FGYDIKTETVRDMF
+482 FGYDIKTETTRDMF

-510 LENAVSV
+510 LENAVAV

-532 KKDKDGEQLT
+532 KKDKDDEQYP
-542 MGGEV
+542 MG

>member
-1 MKTAFNKEAKAKLA
+1 MKTAFNQEAKEKLA
-15 TGIKN
+15 KGIKT

-36 VFIDDY
+36 LFFDEY
-42 SVVRSTKDGVTV
+42 GSVRSTKDGVTV
-54 AKTLKDFE
+54 AKELKKLE
-62 DPIENIGAQMIK
+62 DPIENMGAQTVK
-74 QASIKTADKAG
+74 QAAIKTADKAG

-91 TVLANA
+91 TVLANE
-97 LIQKSFSSIN
+97 LIQKAFTSIN
-107 PNTNVV
+107 ANTNVV
-113 LVKKGIEAGAK
+113 SVKKGIEAGAA
-124 EVIKGL
+124 EVLVGL
-130 KEIKREINS
+130 KQIKREIS
-139 EDQIQQVATI
+139 SPEQIKQVATI

-157 GTLVAEAMDMVGQD
+157 GALVAEAMNLVGQD
-171 GVVTVEESKT
+171 GIVTVEESKT

-200 MYFTTDNNTMSAI
+200 MYFVTDNNSMSAT
-213 LKDPLIL
+213 LQDPVIL

-226 TSVKEL
+226 MSVKEL
-232 LPVLEGTSQTD
+232 LPILEGASLTD

-267 GMLKVAAVKAP
+267 GTLKVVAVKAP

-283 RLAVLEDIATV
+283 RAAVLEDIAIV
-294 TGGVV
+294 TGGTV
-299 VSPEKGMKLERFN
+299 VSPEKGMKLDRFN
-312 SEWFGKARVVTVTKD
+312 SDWFGTSRVVTVTKD
-327 TTTIVD
+327 ITTIVD
-333 GGGVQDDIQNRVS
+333 GRGEETTIQERVS

-412 GGGIALLEARES
+412 GGGIALLEAREG
-424 ITQNK
+424 ITQTK
-429 EDGDDFNLGKRI
+429 TDGSDFNLGKRI
-441 AYYACGAPF
+441 VHAACGAPF
-450 LKILS
+450 LKILT
-455 NAGIENNEEI
+455 NAGIETANDI
-465 IFSLRKARED
+465 IFELRKARED
-475 NSTEGRT
+475 NPEKGRT
-482 FGYDIKTETVRDMF
+482 FGYDIKTETVTDMF
-496 EAGIIDPMKVARTA
+496 EAGIIDPMKVVRTA
-510 LENAVSV
+510 LANAVSV
-517 AGTVLLTECVIYNEP
+517 AGTILLTECVLYDEP
-532 KKDKDGEQLT
+532 KKDKDDQQHP
-542 MGGEV
+542 MG

>member
-1 MKTAFNKEAKAKLA
+1 MKTAFNQEAKEKLA
-15 TGIKN
+15 KGIKT

-36 VFIDDY
+36 LFFDEY
-42 SVVRSTKDGVTV
+42 GNVRSTKDGVTV
-54 AKTLKDFE
+54 AKELKKLE
-62 DPIENIGAQMIK
+62 DPIENMGAQTVK

-91 TVLANA
+91 TVLANE
-97 LIQKSFSSIN
+97 LIQKAFSSIN
-107 PNTNVV
+107 TNTNVV
-113 LVKKGIEAGAK
+113 SVKKGIEAGAA
-124 EVIKGL
+124 EVLAGL
-130 KEIKREINS
+130 KQIKREINS
-139 EDQIQQVATI
+139 PEQIKQVATI

-157 GTLVAEAMDMVGQD
+157 GALVAEAMELVGQD

-200 MYFTTDNNTMSAI
+200 MYFVTDNNSMSAT
-213 LKDPLIL
+213 LQDPVIL

-226 TSVKEL
+226 VSVKEL
-232 LPVLEGTSQTD
+232 LPILEGASQTD

-267 GMLKVAAVKAP
+267 GMLKVVAVKAP

-283 RLAVLEDIATV
+283 RAAVLEDIATV
-294 TGGVV
+294 TGGTVV
-299 VSPEKGMKLERFN
+299 TPEKGMKLDRFN
-312 SEWFGKARVVTVTKD
+312 SEWFGTSRVVTVTKD

-333 GGGVQDDIQNRVS
+333 GRGEETAVQERVA

-352 GKATSAFEK
+352 NKATSAFEK

-412 GGGIALLEARES
+412 GGGIALLEAREG

-429 EDGDDFNLGKRI
+429 TDGGDFNLGKRI
-441 AYYACGAPF
+441 AYTACGAPF
-450 LKILS
+450 LKILT
-455 NAGIENNEEI
+455 NAGIETTNEI
-465 IFSLRKARED
+465 VFALRKARED
-475 NSTEGRT
+475 NPEKGRT
-482 FGYDIKTETVRDMF
+482 FGYDIKTETVTDMF
-496 EAGIIDPMKVARTA
+496 EAGIIDPMKVVRTA
-510 LENAVSV
+510 LANAVSV
-517 AGTVLLTECVIYNEP
+517 AGTILLTECVLYDEP
-532 KKDKDGEQLT
+532 KKDKDDQQQL
-542 MGGEV
+542 MG

>member
-1 MKTAFNKEAKAKLA
+1 MKTAFNQEAKNKLA
-15 TGIKN
+15 KGIRQ

-36 VFIDDY
+36 VFIDEY
-42 SVVRSTKDGVTV
+42 NTVRSTKDGVTV

-62 DPIENIGAQMIK
+62 DPIENIGAQMVK

-91 TVLANA
+91 TVLANV
-97 LIQKSFSSIN
+97 LIQKSFASIN
-107 PNTNVV
+107 ANTNVV
-113 LVKKGIEAGAK
+113 LVKKGIEAAAK
-124 EVIKGL
+124 EVIEGL
-130 KEIKREINS
+130 REIKREINS
-139 EDQIQQVATI
+139 EDQIKQVATI

-157 GTLVAEAMDMVGQD
+157 GALVAEAMKMVGQD

-200 MYFTTDNNTMSAI
+200 MYFTTDNNTMSAA

-267 GMLKVAAVKAP
+267 GMLKAVAVKAP

-294 TGGVV
+294 TGGTVI
-299 VSPEKGMKLERFN
+299 SPEKGMKLERFN
-312 SEWFGKARVVTVTKD
+312 SDWFGKARVVTVTKD

-333 GGGVQDDIQNRVS
+333 GVGDEDAIQARIT
-346 ELKEQI
+346 ELKDQI
-352 GKATSAFEK
+352 GKSQSAFEK

-412 GGGIALLEARES
+412 GGGVALLEAREKV
-424 ITQNK
+424 TLNK
-429 EDGDDFNLGKRI
+429 EDGEDFNLGKKI
-441 AYYACGAPF
+441 AYTACGAPF

-455 NAGIENNEEI
+455 NAGIENTTDI
-465 IFSLRKARED
+465 IYKLRAARES
-475 NSTEGRT
+475 NPENGRT
-482 FGYDIKTETVRDMF
+482 FGYDIKTETTRDMF

-510 LENAVSV
+510 LENAVAV

-532 KKDKDGEQLT
+532 KKDKNDEQYP
-542 MGGEV
+542 MG

>member
-1 MKTAFNKEAKAKLA
+1 MKTSFNQDAKDKLA
-15 TGIKN
+15 IGIKQ
-20 VADAVGSTLGP
+20 VADAVSSTLGP

-36 VFIDDY
+36 VFIDEY
-42 SVVRSTKDGVTV
+42 GTVRSTKDGVTV

-62 DPIENIGAQMIK
+62 DPIENIGAQMVK

-97 LIQKSFSSIN
+97 LIQRSFSGIGA
-107 PNTNVV
+107 NTNVV
-113 LVKKGIEAGAK
+113 LVKKGIEAAA
-124 EVIKGL
+124 EQIISGL
-130 KEIKREINS
+130 KEIKRDINS
-139 EDQIQQVATI
+139 PEQIKQVATI

-157 GTLVAEAMDMVGQD
+157 GALVAEAMELVGQD
-171 GVVTVEESKT
+171 GIVTVEESKT

-200 MYFTTDNNTMSAI
+200 MYFVTDNNTMSAT
-213 LKDPLIL
+213 LKDPLVL
-220 IYNGRL
+220 IYNSRL
-226 TSVKEL
+226 VSVKEL
-232 LPVLEGTSQTD
+232 LPVLEGTSITD
-243 SSLLIIAEDIDGEA
+243 GELLIIAEDIDGEA
-257 LSTLIVNKMR
+257 LSALIVNKMR
-267 GMLKVAAVKAP
+267 GMLKVVAVKAP

-294 TGGVV
+294 TGATV
-299 VSPEKGMKLERFN
+299 VSPEKGMKLEKFN
-312 SEWFGKARVVTVTKD
+312 SAWFGRARVATVTKD

-333 GGGVQDDIQNRVS
+333 GKGDQGAVEDRVFQ
-346 ELKEQI
+346 LKEQI
-352 GKATSAFEK
+352 GKAQSAFEK

-412 GGGIALLEARES
+412 GGGIALLEAREG
-424 ITQNK
+424 ITQSK

-441 AYYACGAPF
+441 AYAACGAPF

-455 NAGIENNEEI
+455 NAGIENTNDI
-465 IFSLRKARED
+465 IFALRDSRLDLGE
-475 NSTEGRT
+475 EGRT
-482 FGYDIKTETVRDMF
+482 FGYNIKTEKVVDMF
-496 EAGIIDPMKVARTA
+496 EAGIIDPMKVVRTA
-510 LENAVSV
+510 LSNAVSV

-532 KKDKDGEQLT
+532 KKDKDGEQYP
-542 MGGEV
+542 MG

>member
-1 MKTAFNKEAKAKLA
+1 MKTAFNQEAKEKLA
-15 TGIKN
+15 SGIKQ
-20 VADAVGSTLGP
+20 VADAVSSTLGP

-36 VFIDDY
+36 VFIDEY
-42 SVVRSTKDGVTV
+42 GTVRSTKDGVTV
-54 AKTLKDFE
+54 AKTLTTFE
-62 DPIENIGAQMIK
+62 DPIENIGAQMVK

-97 LIQKSFSSIN
+97 LIQRSFSSIN
-107 PNTNVV
+107 ANTNVV
-113 LVKKGIEAGAK
+113 LVKKGIEAATS
-124 EVIKGL
+124 EIIKGL
-130 KEIKREINS
+130 NQIKQEINS
-139 EDQIQQVATI
+139 DQQIQQVATI

-157 GTLVAEAMDMVGQD
+157 GALVAEAMNMVGQD

-200 MYFTTDNNTMSAI
+200 MYFVTDNNSMSAV

-220 IYNGRL
+220 IYNGSL

-267 GMLKVAAVKAP
+267 GMLKAVAVKAP

-283 RLAVLEDIATV
+283 RLALLEDIATV
-294 TGGVV
+294 TGGTVI
-299 VSPEKGMKLERFN
+299 SPEKGMKLERFN
-312 SEWFGKARVVTVTKD
+312 SEWFGRARVSTVTKD

-333 GGGVQDDIQNRVS
+333 GGGNEDRIQQRVI
-346 ELKEQI
+346 EIKEQI
-352 GKATSAFEK
+352 NTATSAFER

-424 ITQNK
+424 ITQDK
-429 EDGDDFNLGKRI
+429 EDGEDFNLGKRI
-441 AYYACGAPF
+441 AYTACGAPF

-455 NAGIENNEEI
+455 NAGIENTDDI
-465 IFSLRKARED
+465 IFALRKYRED
-475 NSTEGRT
+475 NPTKGHIS
-482 FGYDIKTETVRDMF
+482 GYNIKKEEVVDMF
-496 EAGIIDPMKVARTA
+496 EAGIIDPMKVVRTA
-510 LENAVSV
+510 LSNAVSV

-532 KKDKDGEQLT
+532 KKDKETDMSG
-542 MGGEV
+542 MGM

>member
-1 MKTAFNKEAKAKLA
+1 MKTAFNQEAKEKLA
-15 TGIKN
+15 HGIKQ
-20 VADAVGSTLGP
+20 VADAVSSTLGP

-36 VFIDDY
+36 VFLDEY
-42 SVVRSTKDGVTV
+42 GVVRSTKDGVTV

-62 DPIENIGAQMIK
+62 DPIENIGAQMVK

-97 LIQKSFSSIN
+97 LIQRAFNGIN
-107 PNTNVV
+107 LNTNVV
-113 LVKKGIEAGAK
+113 LVKKGIEAAA
-124 EVIKGL
+124 EQVVNGL
-130 KEIKREINS
+130 KEVKRDINS
-139 EDQIQQVATI
+139 QEQIKQVATI
-149 SANNDEEI
+149 SANNDEEL
-157 GTLVAEAMDMVGQD
+157 GALVAEAMELVGQD

-200 MYFTTDNNTMSAI
+200 MYFVTDNNTMSAT
-213 LKDPLIL
+213 LKGPLIL

-226 TSVKEL
+226 VSVKEL
-232 LPVLEGTSQTD
+232 LPVLEGTSITD
-243 SSLLIIAEDIDGEA
+243 GELLIIAEDVDGEA
-257 LSTLIVNKMR
+257 LSALIVNKMR
-267 GMLKVAAVKAP
+267 GMLKAVAVKAP

-283 RLAVLEDIATV
+283 RLAILEDIATV
-294 TGGVV
+294 TGATV
-299 VSPEKGMKLERFN
+299 VSPEKGMKLEKFN
-312 SEWFGKARVVTVTKD
+312 SAWFGKARVATVTKD

-333 GGGVQDDIQNRVS
+333 GGGDAELINTRTA

-352 GKATSAFEK
+352 NKAQSAFEK

-369 KLVGGVAVINIGGA
+369 KLVGGVAVINIGGS

-412 GGGIALLEARES
+412 GGGIALLEAREA
-424 ITQNK
+424 ITQLK
-429 EDGDDFNLGKRI
+429 EDGEDFNLGKRI
-441 AYYACGAPF
+441 AYAACGAPF

-455 NAGIENNEEI
+455 NAGIENTNDVV
-465 IFSLRKARED
+465 FALRDSRLELGE
-475 NSTEGRT
+475 NSRT
-482 FGYDIKTETVRDMF
+482 FGYNIKTETVVDMF
-496 EAGIIDPMKVARTA
+496 EAGIIDPMKVVRTA
-510 LENAVSV
+510 LSNAVSV

-532 KKDKDGEQLT
+532 KKDKNNDEQFP
-542 MGGEV
+542 MG